1 MNDFANL
8 INSNVPAGHAIA
20 AIISVFTMYKGISYV
35 FSTKQIEEIP
45 SNYALI
51 TDVPSPVV
59 DKNDWVAYNNLD
71 DDDDYW
77 DDDDE
82 DDDEDDDDDDDYWD
96 DDDDDY
102 WDDDEDDYWDDD
114 EDDDIDDDIDDDD
127 DDDDYWDDDD

>member
-20 AIISVFTMYKGISYV
+20 AVISVFTMYKGISYV

-51 TDVPSPVV
+51 ADVPSPVI
-59 DKNDWVAYNNLD
+59 DKDDWVAYNNLD
-71 DDDDYW
+71 DDYWTDDDEDYDDEDEEEDEDDDYW

-82 DDDEDDDDDDDYWD
+82 DLDDDDDDWND
-96 DDDDDY
+96 
-102 WDDDEDDYWDDD
+102 
-114 EDDDIDDDIDDDD
+114 
-127 DDDDYWDDDD
+127 